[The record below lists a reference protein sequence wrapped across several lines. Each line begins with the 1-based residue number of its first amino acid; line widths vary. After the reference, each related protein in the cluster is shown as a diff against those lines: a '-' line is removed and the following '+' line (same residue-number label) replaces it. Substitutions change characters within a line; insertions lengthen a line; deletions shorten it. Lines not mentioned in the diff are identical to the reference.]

1 MNRKI
6 LLLIF
11 FLPSISAK
19 SQWLKLQFKG
29 SAQGTTYNFISFVD
43 TSSIYTLPNKNDI
56 DSIFTKIEHD
66 FSLYNA
72 NSLINQFNNSI
83 TGIRINADYKQLFN
97 YVFLIYKIS
106 NHLFDPTILPLKYFW
121 LNIKDSTS
129 VNYSG
134 YTKSNLVSGLHLL
147 RMTND
152 SLIKF
157 NSNIKIDLDGI
168 AQGYSVDKFAQF
180 FESKGVFN
188 YLIEI
193 GGEIRFKGIKKNTNE
208 EFIIS
213 LPPIDDRLDIISLT
227 NNKSLKFNAITSSGS
242 ISKNSFN
249 SLNKEYI
256 NPKTRKP
263 TKSNIVSV
271 SIFAENATIADG
283 FDNVIMLMNHKGAI
297 DFLKKHPF
305 INARIVYRAKKK
317 LHFYFTA
324 ELKNLLK

>member
-11 FLPSISAK
+11 FLPSISAQ
-19 SQWLKLQFKG
+19 SQWLKFQFRG

-56 DSIFTKIEHD
+56 DSIFKKIEHD
-66 FSLYNA
+66 FSLYSA
-72 NSLINQFNNSI
+72 NSLINQFNSST
-83 TGIRINADYKQLFN
+83 TGIRINTDYKKLFD

-106 NHLFDPTILPLKYFW
+106 NHLFDPTILTLKNFW
-121 LNIKDSTS
+121 LNIKDSTF
-129 VNYSG
+129 VNNSG
-134 YTKSNLVSGLHLL
+134 YTKNYLVSGLHLL
-147 RMTND
+147 RITND
-152 SLIKF
+152 SLIKL

-168 AQGYSVDKFAQF
+168 AQGYSVDKFAQY

-227 NNKSLKFNAITSSGS
+227 NKKSSKFNAITSSGS
-242 ISKNSFN
+242 KSKNSFN

-263 TKSNIVSV
+263 TKSNIISV
-271 SIFAENATIADG
+271 SILAENATIADG
-283 FDNVIMLMNHKGAI
+283 FDNVIMLMNHKCAI
-297 DFLKKHPF
+297 DFLQKHPF
-305 INARIVYRAKKK
+305 INARIVYRTKKK
-317 LHFYFTA
+317 LHFYYTT